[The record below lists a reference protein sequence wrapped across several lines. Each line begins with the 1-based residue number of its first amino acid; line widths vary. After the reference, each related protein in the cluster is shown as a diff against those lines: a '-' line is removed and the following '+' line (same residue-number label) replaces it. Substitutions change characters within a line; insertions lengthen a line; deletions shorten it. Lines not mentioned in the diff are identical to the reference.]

1 MLTYYLI
8 VNYSP
13 NIFLYLPYS
22 SLSSPPCLKHFRLNF
37 GFFTALYG
45 FGFFTAEHDYFRS
58 SRMKIGYTS
67 FKIRL
72 LFHTSLHFKL
82 SRHFVVFFLVLDDL
96 LVNSRCLPYT
106 GSPVSQSSVPV
117 QCASPA
123 RQYAG
128 PVPSRPRSLE

>member
-22 SLSSPPCLKHFRLNF
+22 SLSSPPCLAHFRLNF
-37 GFFTALYG
+37 GFFTASYG

-58 SRMKIGYTS
+58 SRMKIGYMS
-67 FKIRL
+67 FIIRL

-82 SRHFVVFFLVLDDL
+82 CRHFVVFFLVLDDL

-117 QCASPA
+117 SQSSVAVWRTCPLS
-123 RQYAG
+123 
-128 PVPSRPRSLE
+128 S